1 MASKIKVLHLIKSL
15 GRGGAEMLLPETL
28 KVHNR
33 KEFDFHFAYFLPWK
47 NQMVIAIEALN
58 AKAVCFEANNN
69 LQMFHRV
76 GEISRYVQEHQ
87 IDVIHSHLP
96 WAGIIA
102 RLVGKRTGIPIVYT
116 EHNKWE
122 RYNKITYWL
131 NKLSFGW
138 QNAAVAVSDDVQ
150 QSIRKN
156 ANANFQKLVLPAVQK
171 PRINGKSHQPYL
183 LNILNGVN
191 TAHFVRDKQAG
202 LQIRQELDIPA
213 NAPVIGT
220 VSVFRF
226 QKRLDVWIEIAAD
239 ILKRVPEAHFIIVG
253 DGPLKEELLAK
264 RKSFGI
270 EDRLHMPG
278 LKSNVKPYFS
288 AIDIYMMSSIFE
300 GLPIALLEAMS
311 CGCAVISTRAG
322 GVGEVVEEGKSGLLC
337 EVDNYMKLADYGV
350 QLLQNLEQS
359 KALAA
364 GARQRVQTD
373 FSINKMAKQLE
384 ELYLFLKEERENS
397 K

>member
-1 MASKIKVLHLIKSL
+1 MVNKLRVLHLIKSL

-28 KVHNR
+28 KVHDR
-33 KEFDFHFAYFLPWK
+33 EHFDFHFAYFLPWK
-47 NQMVIAIEALN
+47 DQMVPAIEALGATAICFK
-58 AKAVCFEANNN
+58 AKNN
-69 LQMFHRV
+69 LQMFQRV
-76 GEISRYVQEHQ
+76 REISRYVRENQ

-96 WAGIIA
+96 WAGLIA
-102 RLVGKRTGIPIVYT
+102 RLVGKKTGVPVVYT

-138 QNAAVAVSDDVQ
+138 QQAAVAVSDDVQ

-156 ANANFQKLVLPAVQK
+156 AGIDFSQLDVAALARPTMPQTKTQL
-171 PRINGKSHQPYL
+171 PYL

-191 TAHFVRDKQAG
+191 TVHFVRDEQAG
-202 LQIRQELDIPA
+202 LQIRQELGIPA

-226 QKRLDVWIEIAAD
+226 QKRLDLWMEIAAA
-239 ILKRVPEAHFIIVG
+239 ILQKMPEAHFILVG

-264 RKSFGI
+264 RKALGI
-270 EDRLHMPG
+270 EEHLHMPG
-278 LKSNVKPYFS
+278 LKTDVNPYFS
-288 AIDIYMMSSIFE
+288 AMDIYMMSSIFE

-311 CGCAVISTRAG
+311 CGCAIISTTAG
-322 GVGEVVEEGKSGLLC
+322 GVAEVVEQDKSGLLC
-337 EVDNYMKLADYGV
+337 DVDDYTKLVDHGI
-350 QLLQNLEQS
+350 QLFQNPDQRQ
-359 KALAA
+359 ALAT
-364 GARQRVQTD
+364 GARSRVEAD

-384 ELYLFLKEERENS
+384 ALYLYLKEERG
-397 K
+397 